1 MSYTIIRNFL
11 QANSLSKQLERA
23 WYAPFSLLSFMLLP
37 FSVLYACLVRFLA
50 DYKRPHSSP
59 FSVPIMIVGNLTV
72 GGTGKSPTVMALAS
86 TLQARGYQPGIVS
99 RGYGG
104 HTQEV
109 RAVSI
114 SSDPSEVGDEA
125 LMLAQALPGIAIF
138 VGQDRSAAVRALLKA
153 NPRCDVIL
161 SDDGLQHYRLWR
173 DISIC
178 LYDEKRKWGNQ
189 RCLPAGPLREPLS
202 ALSKMD
208 FVETVTGEKGILVLK
223 SEQWVNVRDPNQ
235 HLPVDAFKE
244 KTVMAIA
251 GIAHPERF
259 FQTLAKLKISYFPCP
274 FPDHHPYTEKDFS
287 LIRDKLIVMTEKD
300 AVKCRTFVGEEAWY
314 LQRRFSLLPEFEEKL
329 VTKLAEK
336 RK

>member
-11 QANSLSKQLERA
+11 QTYSFSKRLERA
-23 WYAPFSLLSFMLLP
+23 WYAPFSLLSLVLLP
-37 FSVLYACLVRFLA
+37 FSILYAWLVRFLA
-50 DYKRPHSSP
+50 DYKRPRSSP
-59 FSVPIMIVGNLTV
+59 FSVPIVIVGNLTV

-86 TLQARGYQPGIVS
+86 TLQALGYQPGMVS

-104 HTQEV
+104 NTQQV
-109 RAVSI
+109 RAVS
-114 SSDPSEVGDEA
+114 SLSEATEVGDEA
-125 LMLAQALPGIAIF
+125 LMLAQALSGLAIF
-138 VGQDRSAAVRALLKA
+138 VGQDRNAAVRALLKA
-153 NPRCDVIL
+153 NPRCDVVI

-178 LYDEKRKWGNQ
+178 LYDEKRKWGN
-189 RCLPAGPLREPLS
+189 RHCLPAGPLREPLS
-202 ALSKMD
+202 ALSRMD

-223 SEQWVNVRDPNQ
+223 SEQWVNVRDPNR

-259 FQTLAKLKISYFPCP
+259 FQTLAKLKIRYFPCP
-274 FPDHHPYTEKDFS
+274 FPDHHSYTEKDFS
-287 LIRDKLIVMTEKD
+287 LMHDKLIVMTEKD

-314 LQRRFSLLPEFEEKL
+314 LQRRFGLLPEFEEKL
-329 VTKLAEK
+329 VKKLAEK